1 MHQQD
6 ASYRIFSLGD
16 AAITLD
22 LGNVIDPALN
32 RKVLAIR
39 QQIMQHPFTGLLDC
53 RIAYSSVT
61 LVYDPVAVKK
71 AYHPEHSVFAF
82 LQQYLETAYSQANA
96 LPEAATRTVRI
107 PVCYEEGY
115 GVDLKAAATQL
126 KLSPENLIK
135 LHLSRSYRVYM
146 IGFLPGFAYMGL
158 THEQLYIPRKA
169 QPVPVKAGS
178 VGITGRQTGIYPL
191 HCPGGWY
198 IIGRTPQPLFE
209 ASADIPV
216 LLQPGD
222 EVQFYRISGRE
233 FERLNKNG

>member
-1 MHQQD
+1 MHLHD
-6 ASYRIFSLGD
+6 APYRIFSIGD

-39 QQIMQHPFTGLLDC
+39 EQILQQPFTGLLDC

-71 AYHPEHSVFAF
+71 AHHPENTVFAF
-82 LQQYLETAYSQANA
+82 LQQYLEAAYHKAQA
-96 LPEAATRTVRI
+96 LPDTATRTVRI
-107 PVCYEEGY
+107 PVCYEDGY
-115 GVDLKAAATQL
+115 GVDLEAAAAQL
-126 KLSPENLIK
+126 KLSPEKLIT

-198 IIGRTPQPLFE
+198 IIGRTPQPLFDACAE
-209 ASADIPV
+209 IPV

-222 EVQFYRISGRE
+222 EVQFYRISGKE
-233 FERLNKNG
+233 FESLNRNG